1 MKLGLSELMMM
12 FQEEYDRKTN
22 SVHAELNAFLKDQP
36 VVSSGLRGIC
46 KSPSHD
52 HYRKIFSV
60 HSVDADSKEIH
71 LSRKGNLHIVSA
83 KDFDKHYDLPSNQSE
98 LDKKR
103 NSRKHKNEK

>member
-36 VVSSGLRGIC
+36 VVSSGLRVIC

-52 HYRKIFSV
+52 HYRKIF
-60 HSVDADSKEIH
+60 
-71 LSRKGNLHIVSA
+71 
-83 KDFDKHYDLPSNQSE
+83 
-98 LDKKR
+98 
-103 NSRKHKNEK
+103 